1 MAGKP
6 VDIRKLLIDNLGKEA
21 AAKVLVKMEK
31 MVAAGKTPAAI
42 EKMITADLHAH
53 VEQQVAT
60 SVIAKIGPITPIKL
74 KPITVSVKPAIKPIT
89 VSPKINTGI
98 SVKVGPGPMLAKGS
112 K

>member
-1 MAGKP
+1 MAKAL
-6 VDIRKLLIDNLGKEA
+6 DIRKLLNDNLGKEVA
-21 AAKVLVKMEK
+21 AEVLARIDEA
-31 MVAAGKTPAAI
+31 VAAGKTPAAI

-53 VEQQVAT
+53 VEQQVVA

-89 VSPKINTGI
+89 VSPKINTGV
-98 SVKVGPGPMLAKGS
+98 SVKVGPGLMAKGS

>member
-6 VDIRKLLIDNLGKEA
+6 PDIRKLLNDHLGKEA
-21 AAKVLVKMEK
+21 AAAVLAKMDK
-31 MVAAGKTPAAI
+31 MVEAGKTPAAI

-53 VEQQVAT
+53 IEQQVAM
-60 SVIAKIGPITPIKL
+60 SVIAKIGPITPIKT

-89 VSPKINTGI
+89 VSPKINTGV
-98 SVKVGPGPMLAKGS
+98 SVKVGPGLMAKGA